1 MTSRQRLLK
10 ALELKQTD
18 RIGINCGELN
28 SLEPDNWYNKQ
39 PCYKPLMDL
48 VSQNTD
54 CLSMESLP
62 VSPFGNAADAVAG
75 RKTDSGKQNEF
86 ITIENWRKGNS
97 QFTQTVYRTPKG
109 RLKTIHRTDDNI
121 YTVWTIEHL
130 LKTVDDIDKYISLPI
145 AQPGRFDLSDFAE
158 KQKKLAHAG
167 LMMPSLSDPICEVAE
182 LFEMGQFLVL
192 AMTET
197 AKIKY
202 FLDFV
207 HEHQMT
213 YLKAVLKAGPQAGID
228 WTQTLFRICGPEYAT
243 EPYLPPQYFANF
255 VTPYV
260 TKMTELIHQFGAK
273 VRLHCH
279 GRIAAALDEI
289 AKTNADAIDPIEPP
303 PDGDI
308 ELSEVKKRIGDRM
321 CLFGN
326 IEIKLLEHGSTEE
339 VRKFTINAIN
349 QAKAGGGFV
358 IMPTAAPI
366 GSPLPQKSLQNYTT
380 FIQTALKHG
389 KY

>member
-1 MTSRQRLLK
+1 MKSRQRLLK

-18 RIGINCGELN
+18 RIGINCYELN
-28 SLEPDNWYNKQ
+28 PYDTNSWYNKQ
-39 PCYKPLMDL
+39 PSYKPLMDI
-48 VSQNTD
+48 VRQKTD
-54 CLSMESLP
+54 CIYMACLP
-62 VSPFGNAADAVAG
+62 VSPFTNAAVAVTGAE
-75 RKTDSGKQNEF
+75 TDLRQSELV
-86 ITIENWRKGNS
+86 TIEKWRKGNS
-97 QFTQTVYRTPKG
+97 HFTQTVYRTPKG
-109 RLKTIHRTDDNI
+109 PLKTVHRTDDNI

-130 LKTVDDIDKYISLPI
+130 LKTIDDIDKYISIPI
-145 AQPGRFDLSDFAE
+145 APPGRFDLSDFAE
-158 KQKKLAHAG
+158 KQKKLADAG
-167 LMMPSLSDPICEVAE
+167 LMMPSISDPICEVAE
-182 LFEMGQFLVL
+182 LFEMGQFLVY

-197 AKIKY
+197 DKIKY

-213 YLKAVLKAGPQAGID
+213 YLKAVLEAGPKAGID

-243 EPYLPPQYFANF
+243 EPYLPPTYFAEF
-255 VTPYV
+255 VTGYV
-260 TKMTELIHQFGAK
+260 TAMTELIHQFGAK

-289 AKTNADAIDPIEPP
+289 AKTGADAIDPIEPP

-326 IEIKLLEHGSTEE
+326 IEIKLLEQGSADE
-339 VRKFTINAIN
+339 VKKFTIDAIN

-366 GSPLPQKSLQNYTT
+366 GSPLAPKTLQNYTT
-380 FIQTALKHG
+380 FIEIALKHG

>member
-1 MTSRQRLLK
+1 MKSRQRLLK

-28 SLEPDNWYNKQ
+28 SLDPDNWYNKQ
-39 PCYKPLMDL
+39 PSYKPLMDL
-48 VSQNTD
+48 VCQNSD
-54 CLSMESLP
+54 CLCMDSLP

-75 RKTDSGKQNEF
+75 RKTDSDKSNEF
-86 ITIENWRKGNS
+86 ITTGNWRKGSS
-97 QFTQTVYRTPKG
+97 QFTQTIYRTPKG
-109 RLKTIHRTDDNI
+109 TLKTVHRTDDNI

-130 LKTVDDIDKYISLPI
+130 LKTVDDIDKYISIPI
-145 AQPGRFDLSDFAE
+145 ATPGRFDLSDFAE
-158 KQKKLAHAG
+158 KQKKLADSG

-213 YLKAVLKAGPQAGID
+213 YLKAVLKAGNKAGID

-260 TKMTELIHQFGAK
+260 KKMTEIIHQFGAK
-273 VRLHCH
+273 VRFHCH

-289 AKTNADAIDPIEPP
+289 AKTNADALDPIEPP
-303 PDGDI
+303 PDGDM

-326 IEIKLLEHGSTEE
+326 IEVKLLEHGSTDE
-339 VRKFTINAIN
+339 VRKFTIDAIN

-366 GSPLPQKSLQNYTT
+366 GSPLAKKTLQNYKT
-380 FIQTALKHG
+380 FIQTALKNG